1 MNPLRSH
8 WFRLAAWL
16 LLASPIVAL
25 LAALDAHADFRFVL
39 SVTLSVWAVVCIVLA
54 LIALGGLLVRVG
66 ARLVRTLRHRGGA
79 DVARHP
85 R

>member
-16 LLASPIVAL
+16 LLASPLVAL
-25 LAALDAHADFRFVL
+25 LAALDAHADFRLVL
-39 SVTLSVWAVVCIVLA
+39 SVTLSVWAVVCVVLA
-54 LIALGGLLVRVG
+54 LIAFGGLLVRLAG
-66 ARLVRTLRHRGGA
+66 SLVRMVRRRSRPGT
-79 DVARHP
+79 ARHP